1 MANAGLAGRIKHT
14 MFESGL
20 LGEKCNFEFLRIFK
34 RIPAHLHSHMSEI
47 LLY

>member
-1 MANAGLAGRIKHT
+1 MAYGGLAGRIKHT
-14 MFESGL
+14 MFDSGQ
-20 LGEKCNFEFLRIFK
+20 LGEKCTFAFLSIFK